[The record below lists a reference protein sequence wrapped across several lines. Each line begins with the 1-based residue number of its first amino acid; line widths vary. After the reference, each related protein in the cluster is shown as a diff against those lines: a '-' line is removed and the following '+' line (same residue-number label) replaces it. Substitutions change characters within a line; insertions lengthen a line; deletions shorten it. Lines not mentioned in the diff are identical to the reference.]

1 MQHAERTLDSA
12 EAQIASLEQQ
22 LSEHNVADCPR
33 QSASSVQTALR
44 DITSSVN
51 SALADTSA
59 DHVRGHSLLERLN
72 LLSLAQQTHC
82 PVGELERRLSLQPAN
97 SAGVSLA
104 EAARSLSL
112 GHTTATARPVT
123 GDAKD
128 VILRQQSLDETLS
141 SMEEQASAVDIVRQQ
156 SVEGS
161 TLLPELVADLADTG
175 SDDGA
180 MSIASSAGTAAAA
193 AAAADSSVVMDTSE
207 ADAAAAD
214 AAADCDDTTAIT
226 TAEQPDQA
234 DTSSVDADA
243 ELDTDD
249 MAAADCDAADEQQQQ
264 QQVTVC
270 YSWGRGDLGALLHS
284 DIEDHTAVRARVD
297 WGKRRHVVQVY
308 AM

>member
-1 MQHAERTLDSA
+1 MQVNSLDSA
-12 EAQIASLEQQ
+12 EAQLANLEQA
-22 LSEHNVADCPR
+22 LSEHNLGDCPR

-44 DITSSVN
+44 DITSCVN

-59 DHVRGHSLLERLN
+59 DQARGHSLLERLN

-97 SAGVSLA
+97 SGGVSLV

-112 GHTTATARPVT
+112 GHVTATARPNT

-141 SMEEQASAVDIVRQQ
+141 SMEGQASAVDIVRQQ

-161 TLLPELVADLADTG
+161 TLLPEVVADLADTG

-180 MSIASSAGTAAAA
+180 MSIASSAGAA
-193 AAAADSSVVMDTSE
+193 AAAADIAAMDIGE
-207 ADAAAAD
+207 ADAAAVAAVDDETAATDTVQPERADCSSAD
-214 AAADCDDTTAIT
+214 AD
-226 TAEQPDQA
+226 
-234 DTSSVDADA
+234 VDA
-243 ELDTDD
+243 ELDTDEL
-249 MAAADCDAADEQQQQ
+249 AAADCDAAAEEQQQQ
-264 QQVTVC
+264 QQPVTVC

-284 DIEDHTAVRARVD
+284 DLEDHSAVHARVD
-297 WGKRRHVVQVY
+297 WGKRRHVVQVG
-308 AM
+308 

>member
-1 MQHAERTLDSA
+1 
-12 EAQIASLEQQ
+12 
-22 LSEHNVADCPR
+22 
-33 QSASSVQTALR
+33 VQTALR
-44 DITSSVN
+44 DIASSVN
-51 SALADTSA
+51 SALAETIA
-59 DHVRGHSLLERLN
+59 DHARGHSLLERLN

-82 PVGELERRLSLQPAN
+82 PVAELERRLSLQPAN

-112 GHTTATARPVT
+112 GHTTATARPIT

-180 MSIASSAGTAAAA
+180 MSIASSAGTATTETAVAMSTA
-193 AAAADSSVVMDTSE
+193 E
-207 ADAAAAD
+207 ADAAAAGATAD
-214 AAADCDDTTAIT
+214 GDDTAAAATAD
-226 TAEQPDQA
+226 QPDHADSSSADA
-234 DTSSVDADA
+234 DTEL

-249 MAAADCDAADEQQQQ
+249 MAAADCDAAEEQQ

-284 DIEDHTAVRARVD
+284 DLEGHTAVRARVD